1 MPRLTTISRRD
12 LIRRFRRL
20 GFEGPYTGGRHEFML
35 REQRRLTLPNP
46 HRREVSA
53 DLLARLLRQAD
64 VTREEWESVHSQ

>member
-12 LIRRFRRL
+12 LIRRFRQL